1 MPDFNNPQQD
11 PGMERRL
18 LLVFALT
25 FLVIIL
31 FQPLLKKY
39 LPQTAAPAPEK
50 PTAVQPATPAVVA
63 SPPAPQEAIPA
74 TGATRQASAE
84 AETVIENNLYRV
96 TLDNRGGLVK
106 SWILKTYYDEQGKPL
121 ELVSKAAAQF
131 GYPLSLWTY
140 DEAQR
145 NKINSALYV
154 LSTDHPA
161 PGGKAGDTLAAPAK
175 ITFEYADQDVAVRK
189 TFSFDHTYIVHLEIS
204 VVSKGSQVTAFPM
217 WPAGFGDQSS
227 PSSYAGSRIEHQLND
242 KTERLDIKK
251 VSGGATL
258 QGPFNWAGVVD
269 QYFAAVFLPD
279 NIQNAAMVTLRH
291 QIEVPKDA
299 KNPKPQE
306 TIKEDV
312 LGVGVGDLQ
321 GPSVERLYVGPKSL
335 GVLESVA
342 VPTLTGAPPDLRALI
357 NFGFF
362 GIIARPL
369 FLWLKW
375 TYGWVHN
382 WGWAIVL
389 QTLIINVALLPL
401 RVSSMKSALKMQ
413 KVAPQIKA
421 IQEKYKKYSMRDPR
435 KQEMNQEVSALYK
448 AEGVNPVGGCLPMV
462 IQMPFLFAYYSML
475 GAALDLRQAHWLW
488 IHDLSSPD
496 PWHLLP
502 IGIIITML
510 LTQRMTPQPGMDAS
524 QQKMMTFMMP
534 LMLGVISWNLAA
546 GLCLYWSEGNL
557 IAIAQQAVMNRTSLG
572 REMREIALK
581 RARKKEK

>member
-1 MPDFNNPQQD
+1 
-11 PGMERRL
+11 MERRL

-39 LPQTAAPAPEK
+39 LPQTAAPATEAPA
-50 PTAVQPATPAVVA
+50 AVQPSSQPVAPSTPQVAVPAAGVTKQAAT
-63 SPPAPQEAIPA
+63 
-74 TGATRQASAE
+74 E
-84 AETVIENNLYRV
+84 AETVVENDLYRV
-96 TLDNRGGLVK
+96 TFTNRGGLVK
-106 SWILKTYYDEQGKPL
+106 SWILKTYKDEHGNPL
-121 ELVSKAAAQF
+121 ELVSKAAETY
-131 GYPLSLWTY
+131 GYPMSLWTY
-140 DEAQR
+140 DETQR
-145 NKINSALYV
+145 NKLNSALYV
-154 LSTDHPA
+154 ASA
-161 PGGKAGDTLAAPAK
+161 SGKLTAPAQV
-175 ITFEYADQDVAVRK
+175 TFEYSDADVSVRK
-189 TFSFDHTYIVHLEIS
+189 TLSFDHSYLVHLETS

-217 WPAGFGDQSS
+217 WPAGFGDQSNL
-227 PSSYAGSRIEHQLND
+227 SSYAASRIEHQYND
-242 KTERLDIKK
+242 KIERLDIKK
-251 VSGGATL
+251 ISGGASL
-258 QGPFNWAGVVD
+258 LGPFNWAGVVD
-269 QYFAAVFLPD
+269 QYFAAVFLPED
-279 NIQNAAMVTLRH
+279 IQNAAMVTLRH
-291 QIEVPKDA
+291 QVDVPKDP
-299 KNPKPQE
+299 KNPKPGE
-306 TIKEDV
+306 TVKADI
-312 LGVGVGDLQ
+312 LGVGVGNLR
-321 GPSVERLYVGPKSL
+321 GASVERLYVGPKSL

-342 VPTLTGAPPDLRALI
+342 VPTMTGAPPDLRGLI

-362 GIIARPL
+362 GVIARPL

-382 WGWAIVL
+382 WGWAIAI
-389 QTLIINVALLPL
+389 QTLIINLALLPL
-401 RVSSMKSALKMQ
+401 RISSMKSALKMQ

-475 GAALDLRQAHWLW
+475 GAALDLRQAPWLW
-488 IHDLSSPD
+488 IRDLSSPD

-510 LTQRMTPQPGMDAS
+510 LTQRMTPQPGMDPS

>member
-1 MPDFNNPQQD
+1 
-11 PGMERRL
+11 MERRL

-31 FQPLLKKY
+31 FQPLLKKF
-39 LPQTAAPAPEK
+39 LPQSAAPAPEA
-50 PTAVQPATPAVVA
+50 PVAVQPATPVA
-63 SPPAPQEAIPA
+63 A
-74 TGATRQASAE
+74 TAALASTLPRGTGKQATAE
-84 AETVIENNLYRV
+84 SETVVENDLYRV
-96 TLDNRGGLVK
+96 TFTNRGGLVK
-106 SWILKTYYDEQGKPL
+106 SWVLKTYFDEHGQPL
-121 ELVSKAAAQF
+121 ELVSKAGEAF
-131 GYPLSLWTY
+131 GYPMSLWTY

-145 NKINSALYV
+145 NKLNSALFV
-154 LSTDHPA
+154 ATDS
-161 PGGKAGDTLAAPAK
+161 GKLNAPAQVS
-175 ITFEYADQDVAVRK
+175 FEYADADVSVRK
-189 TFSFDHTYIVHLEIS
+189 TFSFDHTYLVHIETAVLA
-204 VVSKGSQVTAFPM
+204 KGSQVTAFPL

-227 PSSYAGSRIEHQLND
+227 PSSYAASRIEHQNND

-251 VSGGATL
+251 ISGGATV

-269 QYFAAVFLPD
+269 QYFAAVFLPED
-279 NIQNAAMVTLRH
+279 IQNAAMITLRH
-291 QIEVPKDA
+291 QIDIPRDWRS
-299 KNPKPQE
+299 PKPGE
-306 TIKEDV
+306 TIKADV
-312 LGVGVGDLQ
+312 LGVAVGSLR

-335 GVLESVA
+335 GVLESVP
-342 VPTLTGAPPDLRALI
+342 VPTLAGAPPDLRGLI

-362 GIIARPL
+362 GVIARPL

-382 WGWAIVL
+382 WGWAIAI
-389 QTLIINVALLPL
+389 QTLIINLALLPL
-401 RVSSMKSALKMQ
+401 RISSMKSALKMQ

-475 GAALDLRQAHWLW
+475 GAALDLRQAPWLW
-488 IHDLSSPD
+488 IRDLSSPD

-510 LTQRMTPQPGMDAS
+510 LTQRMTPQPGMDPS

-557 IAIAQQAVMNRTSLG
+557 IALAQQSVMNRTSLG

>member
-1 MPDFNNPQQD
+1 
-11 PGMERRL
+11 MERRL

-39 LPQTAAPAPEK
+39 LPQSAAPPPET
-50 PTAVQPATPAVVA
+50 PVAAQPVTQTLAAT
-63 SPPAPQEAIPA
+63 APQAAVPA
-74 TGATRQASAE
+74 TGASQQASAE
-84 AETVIENNLYRV
+84 VETVVENNLYRA
-96 TLDNRGGLVK
+96 TFTNRGGVVK
-106 SWILKTYYDEQGKPL
+106 SWILKTYFDEHGKPL
-121 ELVSKAAAQF
+121 ELVSKAAENY
-131 GYPLSLWTY
+131 GYPMALWTY
-140 DEAQR
+140 DEVQR

-154 LSTDHPA
+154 ASDS
-161 PGGKAGDTLAAPAK
+161 GKLNAPAQVA
-175 ITFEYADQDVAVRK
+175 FEYSDADVSVRK
-189 TFSFDHTYIVHLEIS
+189 TFSLDHTYLVHLETS

-227 PSSYAGSRIEHQLND
+227 PSSYAASRIEHQYND

-251 VSGGATL
+251 ISGGATL
-258 QGPFNWAGVVD
+258 PGPFNWAGVVD

-279 NIQNAAMVTLRH
+279 DIQNAAMVTLRH
-291 QIEVPKDA
+291 QVDVPRDA
-299 KNPKPQE
+299 RNPKPGE
-306 TIKEDV
+306 TIKADV
-312 LGVGVGDLQ
+312 LGVGVGNLQ
-321 GPSVERLYVGPKSL
+321 GASVERLYVGPKSL
-335 GVLESVA
+335 GVLESVP
-342 VPTLTGAPPDLRALI
+342 VPTLAGAPPDLRGLI

-362 GIIARPL
+362 GVIARPL

-375 TYGWVHN
+375 TYGWIHN
-382 WGWAIVL
+382 WGWAIAI
-389 QTLIINVALLPL
+389 QTLIINLALLPL
-401 RVSSMKSALKMQ
+401 RISSMKSALKMQ

-475 GAALDLRQAHWLW
+475 GAALDLRQAPWLW
-488 IHDLSSPD
+488 IRDLSSPD

-510 LTQRMTPQPGMDAS
+510 LTQRMTPQPGMDPS

-557 IAIAQQAVMNRTSLG
+557 IALAQQSVMNRTSLG

>member
-1 MPDFNNPQQD
+1 
-11 PGMERRL
+11 MERRL

-31 FQPLLKKY
+31 FQPLMKKY
-39 LPQTAAPAPEK
+39 LPQSAAPTPE
-50 PTAVQPATPAVVA
+50 TPAAIQPTQSNA
-63 SPPAPQEAIPA
+63 SLAPQVSVPA
-74 TGATRQASAE
+74 AGVSKQAT
-84 AETVIENNLYRV
+84 AETETVVENDLYRV
-96 TLDNRGGLVK
+96 TFTNRGGLVK
-106 SWILKTYYDEQGKPL
+106 SWVLKTYFDEHGKPL
-121 ELVSKAAAQF
+121 ELVSKAAENY
-131 GYPLSLWTY
+131 GYPMSLWTY
-140 DEAQR
+140 DEAER
-145 NKINSALYV
+145 NKVNSALYV
-154 LSTDHPA
+154 ASDS
-161 PGGKAGDTLAAPAK
+161 GKVNAPAQV
-175 ITFEYADQDVAVRK
+175 TFEYADADVSVHK
-189 TFSFDHTYIVHLEIS
+189 TFSFDHTYLVHLETS
-204 VVSKGSQVTAFPM
+204 VVSKGSQVSAFPL

-227 PSSYAGSRIEHQLND
+227 PSSYAASRIEHQYND

-251 VSGGATL
+251 ISGGATL
-258 QGPFNWAGVVD
+258 PGPFNWAGVVD

-279 NIQNAAMVTLRH
+279 DIQNVAMVTLRH
-291 QIEVPKDA
+291 QVDVPRDA
-299 KNPKPQE
+299 RNPKPGE
-306 TIKEDV
+306 TIKADV
-312 LGVGVGDLQ
+312 LGVGVGSLR

-335 GVLESVA
+335 GVLESVP
-342 VPTLTGAPPDLRALI
+342 VPTVAGAPPDLRGLI

-362 GIIARPL
+362 GVIARPL

-382 WGWAIVL
+382 WGWAIAI
-389 QTLIINVALLPL
+389 QTLIINLALLPL
-401 RVSSMKSALKMQ
+401 RISSMKSALKMQ

-475 GAALDLRQAHWLW
+475 GAALDLRQAPWLW
-488 IHDLSSPD
+488 IRDLSSPD

-510 LTQRMTPQPGMDAS
+510 LTQRMTPQPGMDPS

-557 IAIAQQAVMNRTSLG
+557 IALAQQSVMNRTSLG

>member
-1 MPDFNNPQQD
+1 M
-11 PGMERRL
+11 
-18 LLVFALT
+18 LVFALT

-31 FQPLLKKY
+31 FQPLMKKY
-39 LPQTAAPAPEK
+39 LPQSTAPAPE
-50 PTAVQPATPAVVA
+50 A
-63 SPPAPQEAIPA
+63 PAPAQPSTQAAASLAAQVSVPA
-74 TGATRQASAE
+74 TGASKQASAE
-84 AETVIENNLYRV
+84 AETVVENDLYRV
-96 TLDNRGGLVK
+96 TFTNRGGLVK
-106 SWILKTYYDEQGKPL
+106 SWILKTYFDERGNPL
-121 ELVSKAAAQF
+121 ELVSKAAENY
-131 GYPLSLWTY
+131 GYPMSLWTY

-145 NKINSALYV
+145 NKIDSALYV
-154 LSTDHPA
+154 ASDS
-161 PGGKAGDTLAAPAK
+161 GKLNAPALV
-175 ITFEYADQDVAVRK
+175 TFEYSDADVSVRK
-189 TFSFDHTYIVHLEIS
+189 TFSFDHTYLVHLETS

-227 PSSYAGSRIEHQLND
+227 PSSYASSRIEHQYND

-251 VSGGATL
+251 ISGGATL
-258 QGPFNWAGVVD
+258 PGPFNWAGVVD

-279 NIQNAAMVTLRH
+279 DIQNAAMVTLRH
-291 QIEVPKDA
+291 QVDVPRDA
-299 KNPKPQE
+299 RNPKPGE
-306 TIKEDV
+306 TTKADV
-312 LGVGVGDLQ
+312 LGVGVGNLR
-321 GPSVERLYVGPKSL
+321 GVSVERLYVGPKSL
-335 GVLESVA
+335 GVLESVP
-342 VPTLTGAPPDLRALI
+342 VPTLAGAPPDLRGLI

-362 GIIARPL
+362 GVIARPL

-375 TYGWVHN
+375 TYGWIHN
-382 WGWAIVL
+382 WGWAIVI
-389 QTLIINVALLPL
+389 QTLVINLALLPL
-401 RVSSMKSALKMQ
+401 RISSMKSALKMQ

-475 GAALDLRQAHWLW
+475 GAALDLRQAPWLW
-488 IHDLSSPD
+488 IRDLSSPD

-510 LTQRMTPQPGMDAS
+510 LTQRMTPQPGMDPS
-524 QQKMMTFMMP
+524 QQKMMTLMMP

-557 IAIAQQAVMNRTSLG
+557 IALAQQSVMNRTSLG

>member
-1 MPDFNNPQQD
+1 
-11 PGMERRL
+11 MERRL

-39 LPQTAAPAPEK
+39 LPQSAAPAPE
-50 PTAVQPATPAVVA
+50 
-63 SPPAPQEAIPA
+63 PPAAAQPSAQTAASSVPQASVA
-74 TGATRQASAE
+74 VTGVGKQASAE
-84 AETVIENNLYRV
+84 AETVVENELYRV
-96 TLDNRGGLVK
+96 TFTNRGGLVK
-106 SWILKTYYDEQGKPL
+106 SWVLKTYFDEHGKPL
-121 ELVSKAAAQF
+121 ELVSNAAQNY
-131 GYPLSLWTY
+131 GYPMSLWTY

-154 LSTDHPA
+154 LASDHPVKVERT
-161 PGGKAGDTLAAPAK
+161 GGALTAPAEV
-175 ITFEYADQDVAVRK
+175 TFEYADQDVAVRK
-189 TFSFDHTYIVHLEIS
+189 TFGFDHTYLVHLETS
-204 VVSKGSQVTAFPM
+204 VISKGSQVTALPM

-227 PSSYAGSRIEHQLND
+227 PSSYAASRIEHQYND

-251 VSGGATL
+251 ISGGATV

-279 NIQNAAMVTLRH
+279 DIQNAAMVTLRH
-291 QIEVPKDA
+291 QVDVPRDA
-299 KNPKPQE
+299 RNPKPGE
-306 TIKEDV
+306 TIKADV
-312 LGVGVGDLQ
+312 LGVGVGSLR

-342 VPTLTGAPPDLRALI
+342 VPTLTGAPPDLRGLI

-362 GIIARPL
+362 GVIARPL

-375 TYGWVHN
+375 TYGWIHN
-382 WGWAIVL
+382 WGWAIAI
-389 QTLIINVALLPL
+389 QTLIINLALLPL
-401 RVSSMKSALKMQ
+401 RISSMKSALKMQ

-462 IQMPFLFAYYSML
+462 IQMPFLFSYYSML
-475 GAALDLRQAHWLW
+475 GAALDLRQAPWLW
-488 IHDLSSPD
+488 IRDLSSPD

-510 LTQRMTPQPGMDAS
+510 LTQRMTPQPGMDPS

-557 IAIAQQAVMNRTSLG
+557 IALAQQAIMNRTSLG

>member
-1 MPDFNNPQQD
+1 
-11 PGMERRL
+11 MERRL

-39 LPQTAAPAPEK
+39 LPQAPVPASEIPVTTQTLPQAAAATTA
-50 PTAVQPATPAVVA
+50 QA
-63 SPPAPQEAIPA
+63 STPA
-74 TGATRQASAE
+74 TGASKQASAE
-84 AETVIENNLYRV
+84 ADTVIENDLYRV
-96 TLDNRGGLVK
+96 TLTNRGGLVK
-106 SWILKTYYDEQGKPL
+106 SWILKTYFDEHGKPL
-121 ELVSKAAAQF
+121 ELVSNAAGQY

-145 NKINSALYV
+145 NKLNSALYV
-154 LSTDHPA
+154 ASES
-161 PGGKAGDTLAAPAK
+161 GKLTAPARL
-175 ITFEYADQDVAVRK
+175 TFEYADPDVSVRK
-189 TFSFDHTYIVHLEIS
+189 TLSFDHTYVVHIETS
-204 VVSKGSQVTAFPM
+204 VVSKGSVVTAFPM
-217 WPAGFGDQSS
+217 WPAGFGDQVS
-227 PSSYAGSRIEHQLND
+227 PSSYAASRIEHQYND

-251 VSGGATL
+251 ISGGATV

-279 NIQNAAMVTLRH
+279 NVQDAAMITLRH
-291 QIEVPKDA
+291 QVDVPKDA
-299 KNPKPQE
+299 RDPKPGE
-306 TIKEDV
+306 TIKADV
-312 LGVGVGDLQ
+312 LGVGVGNLR
-321 GPSVERLYVGPKSL
+321 GASVERLYVGPKSL
-335 GVLESVA
+335 GVLESVP
-342 VPTLTGAPPDLRALI
+342 VPTLAGAPSDLRGLI

-362 GIIARPL
+362 GVIARPL

-382 WGWAIVL
+382 WGWAIVI
-389 QTLIINVALLPL
+389 QTLIINLTLLPL
-401 RVSSMKSALKMQ
+401 RISSMKSALKMQ

-421 IQEKYKKYSMRDPR
+421 VQEKYKKYSMRDPR

-475 GAALDLRQAHWLW
+475 GAALDLRQAPWLW
-488 IHDLSSPD
+488 IRDLSSPD

-510 LTQRMTPQPGMDAS
+510 LTQRMTPQPGMDPS

-557 IAIAQQAVMNRTSLG
+557 IALAQQSLMNRTSLG

>member
-1 MPDFNNPQQD
+1 LAEFPNPQQD

-39 LPQTAAPAPEK
+39 LPQ
-50 PTAVQPATPAVVA
+50 PATPPAQTQAPAAQPTQPAQPVPPQQAQA
-63 SPPAPQEAIPA
+63 SPPVA
-74 TGATRQASAE
+74 TASSKQAASE
-84 AETVIENNLYRV
+84 TQTVIENDLYRV
-96 TLDNRGGLVK
+96 TFSNRGAEVK
-106 SWILKTYYDEQGKPL
+106 SWILKKYDDDHGKPL
-121 ELVSKAAAQF
+121 DLVSKAAEKF

-140 DEAQR
+140 DETQR
-145 NKINSALYV
+145 NKLNSALYV
-154 LSTDHPA
+154 ASESGNLS
-161 PGGKAGDTLAAPAK
+161 APATV
-175 ITFEYADQDVAVRK
+175 TFEYADQDVAVRK
-189 TFSFDHTYIVHLEIS
+189 TFSFDHSYVIHTEVS
-204 VVSKGSQVTAFPM
+204 VVAKGSQVTAFPM
-217 WPAGFGDQSS
+217 WPAGFGDQQS
-227 PSSYAGSRIEHQLND
+227 PASYAASRIEHQYND

-251 VSGGATL
+251 ISGGATVP
-258 QGPFNWAGVVD
+258 GPFNWAGVVD

-279 NIQNAAMVTLRH
+279 DPQSAAAVSLRNPVD
-291 QIEVPKDA
+291 IPKDWR
-299 KNPKPQE
+299 NPNPQE
-306 TIKEDV
+306 TIKADV
-312 LGVGVGDLQ
+312 LGVAVGNLRGATED
-321 GPSVERLYVGPKSL
+321 RLYVGPKSL
-335 GVLESVA
+335 GVLESIS
-342 VPTLTGAPPDLRALI
+342 VPTVIGAPQDLRSLV

-362 GIIARPL
+362 GVIARPL

-375 TYGWVHN
+375 TYEKVIHN
-382 WGWAIVL
+382 WGWAIAI
-389 QTLIINVALLPL
+389 QTLIINLALLPL
-401 RVSSMKSALKMQ
+401 RISSMKSALKMQ

-475 GAALDLRQAHWLW
+475 GAALDLRHASWLW

-510 LTQRMTPQPGMDAS
+510 LTQRMTPQPGMDPS

>member
-1 MPDFNNPQQD
+1 
-11 PGMERRL
+11 MERRL

-31 FQPLLKKY
+31 FQPVLKKY
-39 LPQTAAPAPEK
+39 FPSAVPAPET
-50 PTAVQPATPAVVA
+50 PAAVQPPSQSAAPSTPQVAV
-63 SPPAPQEAIPA
+63 PA
-74 TGATRQASAE
+74 TGVTKQASAE
-84 AETVIENNLYRV
+84 AETVVENDLYRV
-96 TLDNRGGLVK
+96 TFTNRGGLVK
-106 SWILKTYYDEQGKPL
+106 SWILKTYKDEHGNPL
-121 ELVSKAAAQF
+121 ELVSKAAETY
-131 GYPLSLWTY
+131 GYPMSLWTY
-140 DEAQR
+140 DETQR
-145 NKINSALYV
+145 NKLNSALYV
-154 LSTDHPA
+154 PSVTQYIGIGEARAKITVA
-161 PGGKAGDTLAAPAK
+161 PGKVELAGQTLKAPNE
-175 ITFEYADQDVAVRK
+175 ITFEYSDADVSVRK
-189 TFSFDHTYIVHLEIS
+189 TFSFDHTYVVHLETS
-204 VVSKGSQVTAFPM
+204 VVSKGSNVTALPM

-227 PSSYAGSRIEHQLND
+227 LSSYAASRIEHQYGD

-251 VSGGATL
+251 ISGGATL
-258 QGPFNWAGVVD
+258 PGPFNWAGVVD
-269 QYFAAVFLPD
+269 QYFAAVFLPED
-279 NIQNAAMVTLRH
+279 IQNAGLVTLRH
-291 QIEVPKDA
+291 QVDVPKDP
-299 KNPKPQE
+299 KNPKPGE
-306 TIKEDV
+306 TIKADV
-312 LGVGVGDLQ
+312 LGVGVGNLR
-321 GPSVERLYVGPKSL
+321 GASVQRLYVGPKSL
-335 GVLESVA
+335 GVLESVP
-342 VPTLTGAPPDLRALI
+342 VPTMAGAPPDLRGLI

-362 GIIARPL
+362 GVIARPL

-375 TYGWVHN
+375 TYRWVHN
-382 WGWAIVL
+382 WGWAIAI
-389 QTLIINVALLPL
+389 QTLIINLALLPL
-401 RVSSMKSALKMQ
+401 RISSMKSALKMQ

-475 GAALDLRQAHWLW
+475 GAALDLRQAPWLW

-510 LTQRMTPQPGMDAS
+510 LTQRMTPQPGMDPS

-557 IAIAQQAVMNRTSLG
+557 IAIAQQSVMNRTSLG

>member
-1 MPDFNNPQQD
+1 
-11 PGMERRL
+11 MERRL

-39 LPQTAAPAPEK
+39 LPQSAAPAPET
-50 PTAVQPATPAVVA
+50 PAAVQPSTPATASAATPQVSV
-63 SPPAPQEAIPA
+63 PA
-74 TGATRQASAE
+74 TGVTTQASTE
-84 AETVIENNLYRV
+84 SETVVENDLYRV
-96 TLDNRGGLVK
+96 TFTNRGGQVK
-106 SWILKTYYDEQGKPL
+106 SWILKTYFDEHGQPL
-121 ELVSKAAAQF
+121 ELVSKAAETY
-131 GYPLSLWTY
+131 GHPMSLWTY
-140 DEAQR
+140 DETQR
-145 NKINSALYV
+145 NKLNSVLYV
-154 LSTDHPA
+154 ASES
-161 PGGKAGDTLAAPAK
+161 GKAECSGNTSPSNTPTRTFRSANLSASITRIWCTSRRRLLPRAARSA
-175 ITFEYADQDVAVRK
+175 A
-189 TFSFDHTYIVHLEIS
+189 L
-204 VVSKGSQVTAFPM
+204 PM

-227 PSSYAGSRIEHQLND
+227 LSSYAASRIEHQYGD

-251 VSGGATL
+251 ISGGATL
-258 QGPFNWAGVVD
+258 PGPFNWAGVVD

-279 NIQNAAMVTLRH
+279 DIQNAALVTLRH
-291 QIEVPKDA
+291 QVDVPKDPR
-299 KNPKPQE
+299 NPKPGE
-306 TIKEDV
+306 TVKADV
-312 LGVGVGDLQ
+312 LGVGVGNLR
-321 GPSVERLYVGPKSL
+321 GPSVQRMYVGPKSL
-335 GVLESVA
+335 GVLESVP
-342 VPTLTGAPPDLRALI
+342 VPTLAGAPQDLRALI

-362 GIIARPL
+362 GVIARPL

-389 QTLIINVALLPL
+389 QTLIINLALLPL

-448 AEGVNPVGGCLPMV
+448 AEGVNPVGGCLPMI

-475 GAALDLRQAHWLW
+475 GAALDLRQAPWLW
-488 IHDLSSPD
+488 IRDLSSPD

-510 LTQRMTPQPGMDAS
+510 LTQRMTPQPGMDPS

-534 LMLGVISWNLAA
+534 VMLGVISWSLAA

-557 IAIAQQAVMNRTSLG
+557 IAIVQQAVMNRTSLG

>member
-1 MPDFNNPQQD
+1 
-11 PGMERRL
+11 MERRL

-39 LPQTAAPAPEK
+39 LPQSAAPATRDSGGLPSLRLRRLRLRRCRLRFLRRG
-50 PTAVQPATPAVVA
+50 A
-63 SPPAPQEAIPA
+63 SK
-74 TGATRQASAE
+74 QASAE
-84 AETVIENNLYRV
+84 AETVVENDLYRV
-96 TLDNRGGLVK
+96 TFTNRGGLVK
-106 SWILKTYYDEQGKPL
+106 SWILKTYFDEHGKPL
-121 ELVSKAAAQF
+121 ELVSKAAEKY
-131 GYPLSLWTY
+131 GYPMSLWTY

-154 LSTDHPA
+154 ASES
-161 PGGKAGDTLAAPAK
+161 GKLNAPAQV
-175 ITFEYADQDVAVRK
+175 TFEYSDADVSVRK
-189 TFSFDHTYIVHLEIS
+189 TFSFDHTYLVHLETS

-227 PSSYAGSRIEHQLND
+227 PSSYAASRIEHQYND

-251 VSGGATL
+251 ISGGATL
-258 QGPFNWAGVVD
+258 PGPFNWAGVVD

-279 NIQNAAMVTLRH
+279 DIQNAALVTLRH
-291 QIEVPKDA
+291 QVDVPKDA
-299 KNPKPQE
+299 RNPKPGE
-306 TIKEDV
+306 TIKADV
-312 LGVGVGDLQ
+312 LGVGVGNLR
-321 GPSVERLYVGPKSL
+321 GTSVERLYVGPKSL

-342 VPTLTGAPPDLRALI
+342 VPTLAGAPQDLRGLI

-362 GIIARPL
+362 GVIARPL

-375 TYGWVHN
+375 TYGWIHN
-382 WGWAIVL
+382 WGWAIVI
-389 QTLIINVALLPL
+389 QTLVINLALLPL
-401 RVSSMKSALKMQ
+401 RISSMKSALKMQ

-475 GAALDLRQAHWLW
+475 GAALDLRQAPWLW
-488 IHDLSSPD
+488 IRDLSSPD

-510 LTQRMTPQPGMDAS
+510 LTQRMTPQPGMDPS

-557 IAIAQQAVMNRTSLG
+557 IAIGATVGHEPYQPGPRDARDCVEAG
-572 REMREIALK
+572 EEEREVSF
-581 RARKKEK
+581 

>member
-1 MPDFNNPQQD
+1 M
-11 PGMERRL
+11 
-18 LLVFALT
+18 LVFALT

-31 FQPLLKKY
+31 FQPLMKKY
-39 LPQTAAPAPEK
+39 LPQSTAPAPE
-50 PTAVQPATPAVVA
+50 A
-63 SPPAPQEAIPA
+63 PAPAQPSTQAAASLAAQVSVPA
-74 TGATRQASAE
+74 TGASKQASAE
-84 AETVIENNLYRV
+84 AETVVENDLYRV
-96 TLDNRGGLVK
+96 TFTNRGGLVK
-106 SWILKTYYDEQGKPL
+106 SWILKTYFDERGNPL
-121 ELVSKAAAQF
+121 ELVSKAAENY
-131 GYPLSLWTY
+131 GYPMSLWTY

-145 NKINSALYV
+145 NKIDSALYV
-154 LSTDHPA
+154 ASDS
-161 PGGKAGDTLAAPAK
+161 GKLNAPALV
-175 ITFEYADQDVAVRK
+175 TFEYSDADVSVRK
-189 TFSFDHTYIVHLEIS
+189 TFSFDHTYLVHLETS

-227 PSSYAGSRIEHQLND
+227 PSSYASSRIEHQYND

-251 VSGGATL
+251 ISGGATL
-258 QGPFNWAGVVD
+258 PGPFNWAGVVD

-279 NIQNAAMVTLRH
+279 DIQNAAMVTLRH
-291 QIEVPKDA
+291 QVDVPRDA
-299 KNPKPQE
+299 RNPKPGE
-306 TIKEDV
+306 TTKADV
-312 LGVGVGDLQ
+312 LGVGVGNLR
-321 GPSVERLYVGPKSL
+321 GVSVERLYVGPKSL
-335 GVLESVA
+335 GVLESVP
-342 VPTLTGAPPDLRALI
+342 VPTLAGAPPDLRGLI

-362 GIIARPL
+362 GVIARPL

-375 TYGWVHN
+375 TYGWIHN
-382 WGWAIVL
+382 WGWAIVI
-389 QTLIINVALLPL
+389 QTLVINLALLPL
-401 RVSSMKSALKMQ
+401 RISSMKSALKMQ

-475 GAALDLRQAHWLW
+475 GAALDLRQAPWLW
-488 IHDLSSPD
+488 IRDLSSPD

-510 LTQRMTPQPGMDAS
+510 LTQRMTPQPGMDPS

-557 IAIAQQAVMNRTSLG
+557 IALAQQSVMNRTSLG

>member
-1 MPDFNNPQQD
+1 LPDFNNPQQE

-39 LPQTAAPAPEK
+39 MPQTATPAPETPAAAQPSAQ
-50 PTAVQPATPAVVA
+50 PTAPSPA
-63 SPPAPQEAIPA
+63 APQVQVPA
-74 TGATRQASAE
+74 KGATKQAAAE
-84 AETVIENNLYRV
+84 AETVIENDLYRV
-96 TLDNRGGLVK
+96 TFTNRGGLVK
-106 SWILKTYYDEQGKPL
+106 SWILKTYFDEHGQPL
-121 ELVSKAAAQF
+121 ELVSKAAEKY

-145 NKINSALYV
+145 NKLNSALYLASESGNV
-154 LSTDHPA
+154 KA
-161 PGGKAGDTLAAPAK
+161 PSEL
-175 ITFEYADQDVAVRK
+175 IFEYADQDVAVRK
-189 TFSFDHTYIVHLEIS
+189 TFSFDHSYVVHVETS
-204 VVSKGSQVTAFPM
+204 VDSKGSQVTAFPM

-227 PSSYAGSRIEHQLND
+227 PSSYAGSRIEHQYND

-251 VSGGATL
+251 ISGGATL
-258 QGPFNWAGVVD
+258 AGPFNWAAVVD

-279 NIQNAAMVTLRH
+279 DVQNAAMVTLRH
-291 QIEVPKDA
+291 QLDVPKNA
-299 KNPKPQE
+299 KNPNPQE
-306 TIKEDV
+306 TIKEDI
-312 LGVGVGDLQ
+312 LGVGVGNLR

-335 GVLESVA
+335 GVLESVP

-362 GIIARPL
+362 GVIARPL

-375 TYGWVHN
+375 TFGWVHN
-382 WGWAIVL
+382 WGWAIVI
-389 QTLIINVALLPL
+389 QTLVINLALLPL

-510 LTQRMTPQPGMDAS
+510 LTQRMTPQPGMDPS

-581 RARKKEK
+581 RARKKDK

>member
-1 MPDFNNPQQD
+1 
-11 PGMERRL
+11 MERRL

-31 FQPLLKKY
+31 FQPLMKKY
-39 LPQTAAPAPEK
+39 LPQSTAPAPE
-50 PTAVQPATPAVVA
+50 A
-63 SPPAPQEAIPA
+63 PAPAQPSTQAAASLAAQVSVPA
-74 TGATRQASAE
+74 TGASKQASAE
-84 AETVIENNLYRV
+84 AETVVENDLYRV
-96 TLDNRGGLVK
+96 TFTNRGGLVK
-106 SWILKTYYDEQGKPL
+106 SWILKTYFDERGNPL
-121 ELVSKAAAQF
+121 ELVSKAAENY
-131 GYPLSLWTY
+131 GYPMSLWTY

-145 NKINSALYV
+145 NKIDSALYV
-154 LSTDHPA
+154 ASDS
-161 PGGKAGDTLAAPAK
+161 GKLNAPALV
-175 ITFEYADQDVAVRK
+175 TFEYSDADVSVRK
-189 TFSFDHTYIVHLEIS
+189 TFSFDHTYLVHLETS

-227 PSSYAGSRIEHQLND
+227 PSSYASSRIEHQYND

-251 VSGGATL
+251 ISGGATL
-258 QGPFNWAGVVD
+258 PGPFNWAGVVD

-279 NIQNAAMVTLRH
+279 DIQNAAMVTLRH
-291 QIEVPKDA
+291 QVDVPRDA
-299 KNPKPQE
+299 RNPKPGE
-306 TIKEDV
+306 TTKADV
-312 LGVGVGDLQ
+312 LGVGVGNLR
-321 GPSVERLYVGPKSL
+321 GVSVERLYVGPKSL
-335 GVLESVA
+335 GVLESVP
-342 VPTLTGAPPDLRALI
+342 VPTLAGAPPDLRGLI

-362 GIIARPL
+362 GVIARPL

-375 TYGWVHN
+375 TYGWIHN
-382 WGWAIVL
+382 WGWAIVI
-389 QTLIINVALLPL
+389 QTLVINLALLPL
-401 RVSSMKSALKMQ
+401 RISSMKSALKMQ

-475 GAALDLRQAHWLW
+475 GAALDLRQAPWLW
-488 IHDLSSPD
+488 IRDLSSPD

-510 LTQRMTPQPGMDAS
+510 LTQRMTPQPGMDPS
-524 QQKMMTFMMP
+524 QQKMMTLMMP

-557 IAIAQQAVMNRTSLG
+557 IALAQQSVMNRTSLG